1 MTVTRDG
8 DGDGDND
15 GDNDGVLS
23 YIMYDNTTLPV
34 NMIAYNAAK
43 SVLSAK
49 ELYLLAD
56 LAAY

>member
-1 MTVTRDG
+1 MTVTVTRDG
-8 DGDGDND
+8 D